1 LPIFKLFLQFVS
13 DGGARGQTRKSW
25 LAATARGCKLKLVK
39 MQTGRLL
46 VYALA
51 TLAVVNSSAW
61 AAPATPSSKLDEQ
74 GFWKAW
80 LLYEEPAQPPEEGG
94 RRKGQIQPK
103 SIFIAPVIKDLPD
116 CAPGYQADALGRCN
130 KLVKVNQGAQLSFL
144 LQKLNAMYATAD
156 KLVVP
161 KGPTT
166 TEGPLQFN
174 IPIAEAPD
182 TSEEV
187 KRTTSTTTTTTA
199 APTTTS
205 PEEEE
210 VTELAEVMVVAA
222 QVELQDEN
230 KSTSLPGAIVT
241 LWHLNESTTTTPEIT
256 ETETEVPTEMTTQ
269 AIDAF
274 ETTPPPTEVDTQPSE
289 TTTDEVDTTVITTMS
304 PPEETTRK
312 VSTMRPIHVAEQ
324 IISKPSE
331 PDSVIEAEFYP
342 EEGVEVEEPESE
354 ELEPQTPPQTEFPRE
369 PTSPVDLRR
378 PYPDP
383 VVFERPTESE
393 VEVTDQTGDNSN
405 PPLRWG
411 QPSAKLEDKPVPSI
425 DRVVFPQERLRVE
438 GGASPA
444 TASTTPWSWGTW
456 QRRTTPRPLLLNFYS
471 HLPQVSHN
479 QGSGGGVR
487 THLSHPSV
495 YPAPGRHT
503 PLFYQEL
510 TGHDVA
516 NVLGRPWRHHRNY

>member
-1 LPIFKLFLQFVS
+1 MFVA
-13 DGGARGQTRKSW
+13 DGGARGQTRKSR
-25 LAATARGCKLKLVK
+25 LAATARGCELKLVK
-39 MQTGRLL
+39 MQTGELL

-61 AAPATPSSKLDEQ
+61 AAPATPSTKLDEQ

-130 KLVKVNQGAQLSFL
+130 KLVKVNQNAQLGFL
-144 LQKLNAMYATAD
+144 LQKLNAMYASPD
-156 KLVVP
+156 KLSAP
-161 KGPTT
+161 RRPTT
-166 TEGPLQFN
+166 TEGPLQLS
-174 IPIAEAPD
+174 IPIAEAP
-182 TSEEV
+182 EPV
-187 KRTTSTTTTTTA
+187 NVNRTTTTTA
-199 APTTTS
+199 APTTTTTEA
-205 PEEEE
+205 EEATE
-210 VTELAEVMVVAA
+210 VAEMMVVAA

-230 KSTSLPGAIVT
+230 KSTNLPGAIVT
-241 LWHLNESTTTTPEIT
+241 LWHLNETTTTPPEIT
-256 ETETEVPTEMTTQ
+256 ETETEVPTEMTTLS
-269 AIDAF
+269 IDAI
-274 ETTPPPTEVDTQPSE
+274 ETTPPPPTEVDTQPAE
-289 TTTDEVDTTVITTMS
+289 TTTEELDTTIITTMS
-304 PPEETTRK
+304 PLLEEFTVTTPK
-312 VSTMRPIHVAEQ
+312 ASTMRPIHVVEQ

-331 PDSVIEAEFYP
+331 PDQVIEAEFYP
-342 EEGVEVEEPESE
+342 EVVESE
-354 ELEPQTPPQTEFPRE
+354 RKDLEPQTQTQFPQE
-369 PTSPVDLRR
+369 PTSPVDIHR

-383 VVFERPTESE
+383 VMYERPAE
-393 VEVTDQTGDNSN
+393 VEVTDLTGDNSN
-405 PPLRWG
+405 PPLQWG
-411 QPSAKLEDKPVPSI
+411 RPSAKLEQQTVPST
-425 DRVVFPQERLRVE
+425 DRIVFPQERLRNE
-438 GGASPA
+438 GGSPS

-456 QRRTTPRPLLLNFYS
+456 QGRTTPRPLLLNFYS
-471 HLPQVSHN
+471 HLPQLSHN
-479 QGSGGGVR
+479 QGSSGGVR